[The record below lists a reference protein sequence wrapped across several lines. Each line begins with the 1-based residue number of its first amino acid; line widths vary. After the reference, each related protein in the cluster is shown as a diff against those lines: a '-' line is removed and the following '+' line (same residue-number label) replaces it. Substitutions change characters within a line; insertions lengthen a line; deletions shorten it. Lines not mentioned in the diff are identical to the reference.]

1 MTSAQPSGQYGSL
14 SDLTPQGYRPG
25 ISQAATSLC
34 LSWQCPPRL
43 LRDPRE
49 AILHLDAWLSGPLA
63 IVLPPEPQWLT
74 GDQSGSPKPIRQ
86 GVWRLLQ
93 LASEL
98 LRLIQIPVFDPGI
111 VQTITADPQAN
122 HRWRIRALVPVHEH
136 QPQAIY
142 VRTYS
147 WAAELIARLLETEI
161 APAEIERIHAWIEVE
176 HIQQLSSSI
185 AASRSTLPV
194 LRRALAEGIP
204 FRHLGLGIY
213 QLGWGHRAR
222 RIMGGA
228 NDLDSAIGSR
238 LCQSKQVAAALLRTA
253 GLPIP
258 IHREAASP
266 EEALSVAEV
275 LGWPVV
281 VKPADRDRGEGVSV
295 NITTPTELHSAWLKA
310 RTFSANI
317 LVERHVA
324 GTCHRLHV
332 MSGQVISVSK
342 RLPKAVCGDGHHSVR
357 DLIAHANRV
366 QVALPPWQRLKPF
379 PSDPLA
385 AACLGRQGLDFEAV
399 PAPGEWACLRP
410 FSSIESGGELENCT
424 DTIHPV
430 NVEAALLA
438 ARVCGLNNAGVDMI
452 SLDISEPW
460 HRNGAV
466 INEIN
471 FAPQTNPAPG
481 FEFMLDRLLAH
492 HFPARGRIPVTV
504 YLGGRK
510 AFESAQI
517 HQRRLGAQGVEC
529 SLVAFDRTLDPAGE
543 PVTTAAVGLF
553 GRCLALLCDPRI
565 EALAVA
571 VQTGEFLSTGLP
583 FDRPDQ
589 VIDCG
594 DALLNTAKL
603 PQALA
608 RARLSALLAASTRGT
623 HGSGGGVDEAPSR

>member
-1 MTSAQPSGQYGSL
+1 MTSTQPSGTSGSP
-14 SDLTPQGYRPG
+14 SDLTPQGYRSG
-25 ISQAATSLC
+25 ISQPAAS
-34 LSWQCPPRL
+34 LSWSWPCPPRL
-43 LRDPRE
+43 LLEPKE
-49 AILHLDAWLSGPLA
+49 AIRHLDAWLIGPLA
-63 IVLPPEPQWLT
+63 IALLPEPPWLT
-74 GDQSGSPKPIRQ
+74 GDRTESPKLIRQ
-86 GVWRLLQ
+86 AVWRILQ

-111 VQTITADPQAN
+111 VQAISPDPQADQ
-122 HRWRIRALVPVHEH
+122 RWRIRALVPVHEH
-136 QPQAIY
+136 QPRAIY
-142 VRTYS
+142 IRTYGR
-147 WAAELIARLLETEI
+147 AAELVGRLLETEI
-161 APAEIERIHAWIEVE
+161 APADIEQIHSWIEVE
-176 HIQQLSSSI
+176 HIQRLSSSI
-185 AASRSTLPV
+185 AAARSTLPM
-194 LRRALAEGIP
+194 LRRALEAGIP
-204 FRHLGLGIY
+204 FRHLGCGVY
-213 QLGWGHRAR
+213 QLGWGYRAR

-238 LCQSKQVAAALLRTA
+238 LCQDKRLAAALLRTA

-258 IHREAASP
+258 IHRQAASP
-266 EEALSVAEV
+266 EEALAVAEA

-295 NITTPTELHSAWLKA
+295 NITTATELHNAWQKA
-310 RTFSANI
+310 RKHSATI

-342 RLPKAVCGDGHHSVR
+342 RLPKAVRGDGRHPVR
-357 DLIAHANRV
+357 DLIAIAN
-366 QVALPPWQRLKPF
+366 QKQAALPPWQRLKPF
-379 PSDPLA
+379 PSDLQA
-385 AACLGRQGLDFEAV
+385 VACLERDSLDLDAV

-424 DTIHPV
+424 DTVHPV

-438 ARVCGLNNAGVDMI
+438 ARVCGLSNAGIDMI
-452 SLDISEPW
+452 SLDIREPW

-471 FAPQTNPAPG
+471 FAPQTNPAPE
-481 FEFMLDRLLAH
+481 FEFMLNRLLAH
-492 HFPARGRIPVTV
+492 HFPDKGRIPVTV

-510 AFESAQI
+510 AFQSAQK
-517 HQRRLGAQGVEC
+517 HQRHLGAQGVGC

-594 DALLNTAKL
+594 DDLLNTAGL
-603 PQALA
+603 PQTVV
-608 RARLSALLAASTRGT
+608 RARLSALLAGSIKGP
-623 HGSGGGVDEAPSR
+623 HGGSSGIEEAPAR